1 MSVKVV
7 VSAVKRVSKAQERAL
22 QLRQD
27 FWSEISE
34 DKLWHRKK
42 HAGYTSIP
50 RTMPVLM
57 NIIDA
62 LSKNQPAGRTYFV
75 LWSRTYDESLLIIDN
90 PMTLAW
96 EAGFTGERALSTWKQ
111 RMRTLQDLGFI
122 LAKGGAAGAFHYVLL
137 LNPHQV
143 VWGLR
148 AKIQEQMFRQL
159 IDRANDIGAKDM
171 RAPILVISGR
181 SRAKKEGKKA

>member
-1 MSVKVV
+1 MIT
-7 VSAVKRVSKAQERAL
+7 VSAAKRVSKAQERAL

-27 FWSEISE
+27 FWSDISE
-34 DKLWHRKK
+34 DSLWHRKK

-50 RTMPVLM
+50 RTMPILM

-96 EAGFTGERALSTWKQ
+96 EAGFSGERALSTWKQ
-111 RMRTLQDLGFI
+111 RMRTLESLGFI
-122 LAKGGAAGAFHYVLL
+122 LAKDGAAGAFHYVLL

-143 VWGLR
+143 VWKLKDR
-148 AKIQEQMFRQL
+148 IQEQMFRQL
-159 IDRANDIGAKDM
+159 IDRANDIGAKDLKPPT
-171 RAPILVISGR
+171 PITDSRSPKGKRRGR
-181 SRAKKEGKKA
+181 TP